1 MSETLPIIFKYQNE
15 NNGYLY
21 LTKFLNKHYKIG
33 FNDLKQLT
41 LTTKENINT
50 SQILN
55 HDNIYFMDLKKIKLV
70 DNENLFKFIDLI
82 LISNSKT
89 NYKFI
94 KHDFNI
100 LILFNLNYIN
110 ENFISKLNNIVEKN
124 QEFNNFIFFSSKE
137 KINSNKF
144 YKIHSLSNVIN
155 LNSNSEFTLKYNN
168 VETQI
173 FKLMNYDIVKTELLF
188 NIALQ
193 EKIKLST
200 LIPEKLYSF
209 IINNVLI
216 YNILHNYLDKQEI
229 YNITFNIISMFPLNS
244 IILTCKNII
253 TYSTINNLPNNYN
266 LQNIETL
273 NEIHMINIFD
283 TNVSELIK
291 LKKYITL
298 IKKIL
303 NN

>member
-21 LTKFLNKHYKIG
+21 LTKFLNKYYKIG

-41 LTTKENINT
+41 LTTKENIDT

-55 HDNIYFMDLKKIKLV
+55 YNNIYFIDFKKIKLV

-110 ENFISKLNNIVEKN
+110 ENFISKLNNIVEKY
-124 QEFNNFIFFSSKE
+124 QEFNNFIIFSIKQ
-137 KINSNKF
+137 KITGNKF
-144 YKIHSLSNVIN
+144 YKLHSLSNIIN
-155 LNSNSEFTLKYNN
+155 LNVDKEFILNYNKN
-168 VETQI
+168 EIQL

-193 EKIKLST
+193 DKIKIFKLT
-200 LIPEKLYSF
+200 PEKLYNF

-216 YNILHNYLDKQEI
+216 YNILHNYLNKNEI
-229 YNITFNIISMFPLNS
+229 YNITFNIISMFSLKH
-244 IILTCKNII
+244 IILTCNNII
-253 TYSTINNLPNNYN
+253 TYSTINNLNNEYN
-266 LQNIETL
+266 LKNNEKL
-273 NEIHMINIFD
+273 NKIHMINVFD
-283 TNVSELIK
+283 DNILDLIK

-303 NN
+303 N